1 MTKPSNQHQIR
12 LPVVIPA
19 AGIGSRMQAPKAKQY
34 LDINGKTIIEHTI
47 SLMLSHP
54 NISNV
59 LVVLHPDDT
68 IFKNLA
74 IANNERVKTV
84 IGGAERVD
92 SVLSG
97 LKYLASTTNDSQV
110 LVHDAARPCLSHQD
124 ISKLIHACGKQ
135 NSGILAIPVA
145 DTIKQSE
152 PSKSLIKQTIDRAT
166 LWQAQTPQLSN
177 LALLISAIENAL
189 RDGATITDEASALE
203 YAGTKVMLVE
213 GQASNL
219 KITRP
224 ADLELAEYYLS
235 KSKQ

>member
-1 MTKPSNQHQIR
+1 MTKQAQQQQIR

-34 LDINGKTIIEHTI
+34 LEIHSKTILEHTI

-54 NISNV
+54 NISKV
-59 LVVLHPDDT
+59 IAVLHPDDT
-68 IFKNLA
+68 IFNHLA
-74 IANNERVKTV
+74 IADNKRVQTI

-92 SVLSG
+92 SVLAG
-97 LKYLASTTNDSQV
+97 LKYLASTTNDQQV
-110 LVHDAARPCLSHQD
+110 LVHDAARPCLSHKD
-124 ISKLIHACGKQ
+124 ISKLIHACGTQ

-145 DTIKQSE
+145 DTIKQAE
-152 PSKSLIKQTIDRAT
+152 PSKPLIKQTIDRSV

-177 LALLISAIENAL
+177 LALLIDAIESAL
-189 RDGATITDEASALE
+189 REGATITDEASALE
-203 YAGTKVMLVE
+203 YAGVKVMLVE

-224 ADLELAEYYLS
+224 ADLALAEYYLS
-235 KSKQ
+235 KSN